1 MILESIG
8 GNMNRK
14 LIKKASAILLAV
26 TMSLT
31 TVALTNSRAEAVSVQ
46 KIAHQV
52 NIPVNKTWTIK
63 LNKSLNSGLINK
75 LSNYV
80 VVMSPNGEVTKV
92 GLSYNASNK
101 SIVITPPSGGYKK
114 SCTYSIIV
122 KDGLYDNEGK
132 SLEAGTV
139 KEFSTISSTE
149 SISNPL
155 WTIKNSTQTNFT
167 LNQIVDKQLSNSPM
181 FIRSYGYSTSAERT
195 DILQYMDPDRFKND
209 SYGIYQFMKLN
220 YVEGIT
226 ADNLNIS
233 LSGAGVL
240 NGKGQA
246 FLDAC
251 KLYNV
256 SPAYL
261 VAHAILETGHGTSE
275 LSRGVKY
282 NDKTVY
288 NFFGIGAKDGN
299 ATALGAKTA
308 YENGWFSPEEAIKG
322 GAKWISDGYINASS
336 KQNTLYKMRW
346 NMDQSGSPYHQ
357 YATDVPWAYKQ
368 IKYIKEV
375 LDKCP
380 SARLEFEIPVYKK

>member
-1 MILESIG
+1 
-8 GNMNRK
+8 MNKR
-14 LIKKASAILLAV
+14 LIKKTSIILLAIV
-26 TMSLT
+26 MCLT
-31 TVALTNSRAEAVSVQ
+31 TIILTNSGADAVSVQ

-52 NIPVNKTWTIK
+52 NVPVNKTWTVK
-63 LNKSLNSGLINK
+63 LNKNLNSGLINK

-80 VVMSPNGEVTKV
+80 VVTSPNGEITSV
-92 GLSYNASNK
+92 GLSYDSSNK
-101 SIVITPPSGGYKK
+101 SIVISPPSGGYKK

-132 SLEAGTV
+132 SLEAATV
-139 KEFSTISSTE
+139 KEFSTINSTE
-149 SISNPL
+149 SINNSL
-155 WTIKNSTQTNFT
+155 WTIKDSIQTSFT
-167 LNQIVDKQLSNSPM
+167 LSQAVDKQLANYPM
-181 FIRSYGYSTSAERT
+181 FIRSFGYNTSAEKT
-195 DILQYMDPDRFKND
+195 DVLQYMDPDRFRND
-209 SYGIYQFMKLN
+209 PYGIYQFMKLN

-226 ADNLNIS
+226 SDNLNAS

-240 NGKGQA
+240 SGKGQA

-256 SPAYL
+256 NPAYL
-261 VAHAILETGHGTSE
+261 VAHAILETGHGTSK
-275 LSRGVKY
+275 LSKGIEY
-282 NDKTVY
+282 NNKTVY

-299 ATALGAKTA
+299 DSDTLGAKTA

-322 GAKWISDGYINASS
+322 GAKWISNGYINTLA

-346 NMDQSGSPYHQ
+346 NMDQNGTPYHQ

-368 IKYIKEV
+368 IKYIKQV

-380 SARLEFEIPVYKK
+380 SAQLEFEMPVYRK